1 MNKRLMKKEILE
13 QISLIEKGEV
23 CLTDMENDAYEI
35 IGVDFNNNYLL
46 DILFYDEEENRL
58 DMELFYCDN
67 KDTYTV
73 EHYSSDLN
81 ELKEEINEFIDDIL
95 EDIKKDR
102 I

>member
-13 QISLIEKGEV
+13 QIALIKNGEV
-23 CLTDMENDAYEI
+23 CLTDTEDDAYEI

-46 DILFYDEEENRL
+46 DILFYDEEESRL

-67 KDTYTV
+67 EDVYTV
-73 EHYSSDLN
+73 EHYSYDLN
-81 ELKEEINEFIDDIL
+81 ELKEEINEFVDEIL
-95 EDIKKDR
+95 EDINKDR